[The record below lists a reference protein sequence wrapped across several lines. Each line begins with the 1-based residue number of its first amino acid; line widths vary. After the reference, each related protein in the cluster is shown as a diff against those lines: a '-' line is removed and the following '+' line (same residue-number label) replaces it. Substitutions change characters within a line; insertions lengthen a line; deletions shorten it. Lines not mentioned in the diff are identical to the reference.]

1 MKNKT
6 IAILENRAG
15 EQLADLVRKYGG
27 TPFSAP
33 ALAEIPDIDPVLIS
47 QMVENWQANQP
58 DFFIFQ
64 TGVGVKALFATTDSL
79 GISEPFLQIL
89 ASAIVVVRGTKPSA
103 ALKSRNVRI
112 DLPASE
118 PYTTTEVLAALDAYN
133 IAGKLVVVQR
143 YGDTNWDLQK
153 ALTERG
159 ARVTEITTYRWS
171 LPESI
176 QPMVDMMDALA
187 ARKIDMVCFTS
198 ASQVHNLFV
207 VAEQLG
213 RTETLQ
219 ADLNRSMVA
228 SIGPVCTVALH
239 KFGLKV
245 DVEPKPPKLGPFIT
259 AINSKFIDTSPDTSP
274 EVLI

>member
-1 MKNKT
+1 MKDKT

-47 QMVENWQANQP
+47 QMIEDWQINQP
-58 DFFIFQ
+58 DYFIFQ

-79 GISEPFLQIL
+79 GFSEPFLQIL
-89 ASAIVVVRGTKPSA
+89 NAAVVAVRGVKPA
-103 ALKSRNVRI
+103 AVLKSRNVRI
-112 DLPASE
+112 DLPASD
-118 PYTTTEVLAALDAYN
+118 PYTTTEVLASLENHA
-133 IAGKLVVVQR
+133 ISGKLVVVQR
-143 YGDTNWDLQK
+143 YGDTNWDLQN
-153 ALTERG
+153 ALEAKG
-159 ARVTEITTYRWS
+159 ARVAEITTYRWS

-187 ARKIDMVCFTS
+187 INSIDMVCFTS
-198 ASQVHNLFV
+198 ASQVHNLFA
-207 VAEQLG
+207 VAQQLG
-213 RTETLQ
+213 RNEALQ

-239 KFGLKV
+239 KFGLNV
-245 DVEPKPPKLGPFIT
+245 NVEASPPKLGPFIT
-259 AINSKFIDTSPDTSP
+259 AINNKFA
-274 EVLI
+274 